1 MSETYEF
8 EGNAEATIVTGQ
20 TAALASIVIRIIIQQ
35 LKYSSFVIIESTSSS
50 VGVKN
55 ASFEFSASAFHT
67 FDNPALLSFT
77 TTFADDNDENSL
89 QIGTG
94 VIDIRKLAKC
104 KYISIELSTHSLKTG
119 DDAVSLVLVAKRL
132 KKKLK

>member
-8 EGNAEATIVTGQ
+8 EGDAEATIVTGQ
-20 TAALASIVIRIIIQQ
+20 TAALASIVIRIIVQH
-35 LKYSSFVIIESTSSS
+35 LKYSSFVIVESTSSPI
-50 VGVKN
+50 GVKN
-55 ASFEFSASAFHT
+55 APFEFSASAFRT
-67 FDNPALLSFT
+67 FDKPALLSFT
-77 TTFADDNDENSL
+77 TTFADDNDENTL

-94 VIDIRKLAKC
+94 VIDISKLSKC
-104 KYISIELSTHSLKTG
+104 GFISFELSTHSLKTG